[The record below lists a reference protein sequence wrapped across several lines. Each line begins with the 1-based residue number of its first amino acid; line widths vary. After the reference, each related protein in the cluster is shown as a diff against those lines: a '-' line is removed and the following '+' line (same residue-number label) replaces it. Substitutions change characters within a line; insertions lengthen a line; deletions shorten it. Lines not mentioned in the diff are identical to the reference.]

1 MTVQEIIKTIAPE
14 FDTIESSKID
24 AWISLAKPL
33 VSKKHFGESYEH
45 ALALL
50 VCHKMKVAG
59 LGTDNGS
66 GSVADRIGVSSYSEG
81 SASVSYSVSQS
92 TNMLADAEL
101 ALTVY
106 GVQFLSLRRA
116 KILPIVIAGQ
126 KRC

>member
-14 FDTIESSKID
+14 FDSVEQSKLET
-24 AWISLAKPL
+24 WTELVTPL
-33 VSKKHFGESYEH
+33 VSKKHFGDSYEH
-45 ALALL
+45 AVALL
-50 VCHKMKVAG
+50 ICHKMKVAG
-59 LGTDNGS
+59 LGADNGS
-66 GSVADRIGVSSYSEG
+66 GSIADRIGVSSYSEG
-81 SASVSYSVSQS
+81 STSVSYSVSQS

-106 GVQFLSLRRA
+106 GVQFLSLRRT

>member
-1 MTVQEIIKTIAPE
+1 MTVQEIIKAIAPE
-14 FDTIESSKID
+14 FDAVDTAKVD
-24 AWISLAKPL
+24 TWISLATPL

-59 LGTDNGS
+59 LGSDNGS
-66 GSVADRIGVSSYSEG
+66 GNVADRIGVSSYSEG
-81 SASVSYSVSQS
+81 STSVSYSVSQS